1 MCYNVGYSF
10 SAIFACGSGQTGIF
24 SEEGHDLSSID
35 QNLDVAGRA
44 RSIEWLKSEV
54 LDQVSRLFKA
64 MWEGSTAR
72 ITDSLSGLIASA
84 YILGRRLGISYRD
97 LDKAVEDKLS
107 RLKQEGHQLEDQYRD
122 LSALEE
128 HIRKR

>member
-1 MCYNVGYSF
+1 
-10 SAIFACGSGQTGIF
+10 
-24 SEEGHDLSSID
+24 
-35 QNLDVAGRA
+35 
-44 RSIEWLKSEV
+44 
-54 LDQVSRLFKA
+54 
-64 MWEGSTAR
+64 MWEGSAAR

-84 YILGRRLGISYRD
+84 YILGRRLGVSYRD

-107 RLKQEGHQLEDQYRD
+107 RLKQEGHQLEEQYRD